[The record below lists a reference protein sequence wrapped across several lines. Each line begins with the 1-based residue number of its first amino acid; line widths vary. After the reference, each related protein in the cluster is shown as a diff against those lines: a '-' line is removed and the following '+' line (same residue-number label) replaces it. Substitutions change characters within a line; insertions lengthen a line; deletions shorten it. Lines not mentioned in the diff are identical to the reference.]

1 MITLPSPH
9 LGCLFVHAA
18 NCLRSGLYHVVETME
33 GIEPYTLA
41 ILTRVLGQSQD
52 EAMKVVDAVK
62 KEIANSK
69 NLLLSK
75 HRFVYGRKP
84 T

>member
-1 MITLPSPH
+1 MSVSSMPLTAKPP
-9 LGCLFVHAA
+9 
-18 NCLRSGLYHVVETME
+18 RSGLYHVVETIE

-41 ILTRVLGQSQD
+41 IWTRVLGRSQE
-52 EAMKVVDAVK
+52 EAMKVVEEVK

-84 T
+84 A